1 MASLR
6 QTAERQWLRANALSV
21 CQPAEI
27 DETLS
32 NSETHQYESEEGLV
46 LPCVVQSLFEQ
57 VGMDGALTDLLQ
69 QGCVLPGQALTSRQF
84 TLYICGRGRQRLVQ
98 SGWHCNEK

>member
-1 MASLR
+1 MPC
-6 QTAERQWLRANALSV
+6 LSV
-21 CQPAEI
+21 SHQRP

-46 LPCVVQSLFEQ
+46 LACVVQSLFEQ
-57 VGMDGALTDLLQ
+57 VGVDRALVALTDLLQ
-69 QGCVLPGQALTSRQF
+69 QGRVLPGQALTSRQF

-98 SGWHCNEK
+98 SGWHCRRHVEK